1 MASVLEPTRPGSDTL
16 LSISHPG
23 VSVAAST
30 VSAGWDGVQA
40 LIVDGRLAAFYRHS
54 SPLHVVAFL
63 LSGTTKVEWK
73 RGGRFTRHVSEPGSL
88 TIIPAGGDHWF
99 RSDRP
104 ARALFWMI
112 DPAQLRSIAEQEWGE
127 PTVEILEACNVRDE
141 ALWALGRRLADRMLS
156 PIPGSQPCAEALG
169 TLLAL
174 HLLWNDSTLPRRDD
188 ERRTG
193 GPIPGS
199 DS

>member
-1 MASVLEPTRPGSDTL
+1 
-16 LSISHPG
+16 
-23 VSVAAST
+23 
-30 VSAGWDGVQA
+30 
-40 LIVDGRLAAFYRHS
+40 
-54 SPLHVVAFL
+54 
-63 LSGTTKVEWK
+63 
-73 RGGRFTRHVSEPGSL
+73 VSEPGSL
-88 TIIPAGGDHWF
+88 TIIPAGGVHRF

-112 DPAQLRSIAEQEWGE
+112 DPAQLRSIAEREWGE
-127 PTVEILEACNVRDE
+127 TTVEIREACNVRDAE
-141 ALWALGRRLADRMLS
+141 SWALGRRLAALMLS
-156 PIPGSQPCAEALG
+156 PISGSRLCAEALG
-169 TLLAL
+169 AQLAL